1 MQSSKK
7 KISYDDYLNDLLFVH
22 LQDKL
27 LSTMPFDKFVEYAQ
41 TTHRFDDKLGYN
53 IDDVERP

>member
-7 KISYDDYLNDLLFVH
+7 KISYDDYLDDLLIIH

-27 LSTMPFDKFVEYAQ
+27 CSTMEFSKFVEYAQ
-41 TTHRFDDKLGYN
+41 SSHRFDDKLGYN